1 MVFDG
6 AATSSRV
13 AFFPN
18 NNIQDIL
25 LVGTQSE
32 KGNEAFTARTSL
44 GAVSSVV
51 DTAQFVFNEDY
62 KGLCDFSGR
71 P

>member
-1 MVFDG
+1 MVMVFDG

-13 AFFPN
+13 AFFSN

-32 KGNEAFTARTSL
+32 KGNGKRLPPVPRL
-44 GAVSSVV
+44 GRFL
-51 DTAQFVFNEDY
+51 Q
-62 KGLCDFSGR
+62 
-71 P
+71 